1 MLTTVSVLA
10 IASVGAAIVTG
21 ARVFG
26 LRRMAKH
33 STATDVVFTGGVA
46 FVLAGTLAGMAT
58 AIVAGLIMAL
68 FLTALKS
75 LYRLTDR
82 VSETYTNLCQPAPAS
97 ADSDWEYNT
106 GVHAPSTWGASV

>member
-10 IASVGAAIVTG
+10 VASVGAAIVTG

-82 VSETYTNLCQPAPAS
+82 VIETYTDMCQPTVS
-97 ADSDWEYNT
+97 ENDDWEYNT
-106 GVHAPSTWGASV
+106 GVHAPSTWGAAV